1 MRDIILI
8 IVTALISGL
17 FATLIT
23 LFWQHKSQVFEK
35 KYNIFKTLM
44 AYRYMMVAEECVKAL
59 NSIDVVFYKDKNVRD
74 AYEKFLLET
83 EKDSEALRNVDDKYL
98 KLLEEMS
105 KLLKFKAIKW
115 DTIKHRYFPGTLAE
129 KIQEETILRKMQ
141 IQSNA
146 ISIQHNNKKTNTS
159 PEGQLSPQI
168 ITQILP
174 ELLKNP
180 DGLKKLMEVIKQYEE
195 KQP

>member
-8 IVTALISGL
+8 IGTALISGL

-44 AYRYMMVAEECVKAL
+44 SYRYMTVAEECVKAL
-59 NSIDVVFYKDKNVRD
+59 NSIDVVFYKDKKVRD

-83 EKDSEALRNVDDKYL
+83 EKAPEEHSNVDDKYL
-98 KLLEEMS
+98 KLLEEIS
-105 KLLKFKAIKW
+105 KSLKLEAIRW
-115 DTIKHRYFPGTLAE
+115 DTIKHTYLPSTLAE
-129 KIQEETILRKMQ
+129 KIYEENLLRKIQ
-141 IQSNA
+141 IRSNE
-146 ISIQHNNKKTNTS
+146 INIQHHNETTNTPS
-159 PEGQLSPQI
+159 DEMI
-168 ITQILP
+168 IKILP

-180 DGLKKLMEVIKQYEE
+180 DSLKQLLEVLYQYEG